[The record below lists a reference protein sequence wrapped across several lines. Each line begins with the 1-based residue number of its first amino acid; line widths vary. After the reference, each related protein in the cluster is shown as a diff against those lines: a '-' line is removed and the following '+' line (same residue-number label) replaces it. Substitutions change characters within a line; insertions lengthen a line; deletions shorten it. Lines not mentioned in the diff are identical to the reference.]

1 MKYRLSS
8 WSASQA
14 VRRIRALHTE
24 PFATTQRPVPRSRP
38 GTAAG
43 PATLVRSWPQGP
55 RVLDHGHPE
64 RRTEDPGSGNNAVFT
79 LPAVPEL
86 ALRRAGRPLLSEL
99 LDSPHPLM
107 GKDLDLLTKYSKD
120 SIHTAVELLT
130 RVISA
135 VEWVSRHSH
144 ENRPHGESRV
154 ISAEPGALGEA
165 IFRLVR
171 RLVSQGLQDA
181 KLRVSHPAPICRTR
195 LWGRYRV
202 DCGQMTPGE
211 IHGHNAAFE

>member
-1 MKYRLSS
+1 MKYRLSP

-14 VRRIRALHTE
+14 VRWIRALHTE

-43 PATLVRSWPQGP
+43 PATVVRSWPQGR

-64 RRTEDPGSGNNAVFT
+64 RRTEDPGSGNNAVIA
-79 LPAVPEL
+79 LPAVHEL

-99 LDSPHPLM
+99 LDSPHSLM

-120 SIHTAVELLT
+120 PVHTAVELLT

-135 VEWVSRHSH
+135 VEWVSRHRH
-144 ENRPHGESRV
+144 ENGPHGESRV

-171 RLVSQGLQDA
+171 RLVSQGL
-181 KLRVSHPAPICRTR
+181 
-195 LWGRYRV
+195 
-202 DCGQMTPGE
+202 
-211 IHGHNAAFE
+211 